1 MNKKVSINQKFDR
14 AIEKSNFNFFKNFK
28 FFAIA
33 SLALII
39 IGAFM
44 CGFLGFNL
52 GSDLASLSTIKI
64 YTNSEG
70 YTEGDNV
77 LSFDIATQEGYNQA
91 VKKIEDCLS
100 LNGTSIYSV
109 NKTTINIAKQNIL
122 GAKALEISFYN
133 DNSLTEEE
141 QKLQNEQIKNALMQA
156 FGYLNEDVALVEG
169 VTDAKIL
176 SPYRNNLT
184 IVYSA
189 IIALVVGVLFAII
202 YLVCRY
208 ERTAFVTGFFIVMH
222 DLVLLL
228 ALLAITRVP
237 INLATIGVVAFS
249 FLMSVINL
257 IIFYSKAKEL
267 TSSGAVDKNKASAVA
282 NEVTKSNIKIN
293 FYLYLIL
300 FILAILVIAFSTSS
314 TMLFIGLS
322 LLIAVLVNY
331 FSAQFILNGF
341 YGMVYKPAKKNP
353 KLI

>member
-28 FFAIA
+28 FFAIV

-52 GSDLASLSTIKI
+52 GSDLTSLSTIKI

-189 IIALVVGVLFAII
+189 IIALVVSVLFAII

-267 TSSGAVDKNKASAVA
+267 TSSGAVDKNKVSAVA

-314 TMLFIGLS
+314 TMLFTGLS

>member
-28 FFAIA
+28 FFAIV

-314 TMLFIGLS
+314 TMLFTGLS

>member
-28 FFAIA
+28 FFAIV

-249 FLMSVINL
+249 FFMSVINL

-267 TSSGAVDKNKASAVA
+267 TSSGAVDKNKVSAVA

-314 TMLFIGLS
+314 TMLFTGLS

>member
-314 TMLFIGLS
+314 TMLFTGLS

>member
-282 NEVTKSNIKIN
+282 NEVTKSNIKFN
-293 FYLYLIL
+293 FYLYLVL

-314 TMLFIGLS
+314 TMLFTGLS